1 MYQKLGICALSLSL
15 LGTVYTP
22 TAGAESVAPTDQITV
37 KNKSD
42 VMKALK

>member
-22 TAGAESVAPTDQITV
+22 NAGAESVAPTV
-37 KNKSD
+37 KSLSILNR
-42 VMKALK
+42 M